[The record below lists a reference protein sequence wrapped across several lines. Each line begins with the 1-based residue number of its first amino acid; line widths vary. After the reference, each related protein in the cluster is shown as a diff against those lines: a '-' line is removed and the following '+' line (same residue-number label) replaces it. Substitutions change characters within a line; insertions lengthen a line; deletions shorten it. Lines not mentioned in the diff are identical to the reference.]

1 MKNSALYLEC
11 YSGISGDMFIGA
23 MLDLGVDFGYLKSEL
38 QKIHLEGYR
47 VTYDKVSKCGVA
59 AGNFDVVLEENCAHQ
74 HEHQHEHEHHHGHE
88 HHQGHIHRT
97 YRDIQHIVQE
107 SELSDEVK
115 KRTLDIFG
123 ILAEAEGKVHGK
135 PSDEVAFH
143 EVGAVD
149 SIVDI
154 AGAAI
159 CMEYLGIREII
170 VSEMYEGRGHCWC
183 QHGKIPV
190 PVPAVMELCLRH
202 GLPLHITET
211 EGEMITPTGAAI
223 AAHARNTENT
233 LSDYRMC
240 RAGIGAGKKD
250 FPHANILRAVLLE
263 KKADIQEEREL
274 VWVLETNIDDCSGE
288 RAGYAISL
296 LMAAGALDASCFPC
310 LMKKS
315 RPGFMLQVI
324 CREQQIEIL
333 EDIIFRETTSIGLR
347 KYQEERS
354 VLPREMRQVTTAWGT
369 AGVKVCRHKDHVFVY
384 PEFEDIKRICEMTGR
399 SFREVYD
406 AVAEQA
412 GKIS

>member
-1 MKNSALYLEC
+1 MKKNALYLEC

-38 QKIHLEGYR
+38 KKLHLDGYH
-47 VTYDKVSKCGVA
+47 VVYDRVSKCGVMS
-59 AGNFDVVLEENCAHQ
+59 GSFDVILEEGCVHKQ
-74 HEHQHEHEHHHGHE
+74 EHHHEGGKEHHHGHM
-88 HHQGHIHRT
+88 HRT
-97 YRDIQHIVQE
+97 YRDIQQMIRK
-107 SELSDEVK
+107 SELSEAVK
-115 KRTLDIFG
+115 ERTLAIFG
-123 ILAEAEGKVHGK
+123 ILAKVEGKVHGK
-135 PSDEVAFH
+135 PADEVAFH

-159 CMEYLGIREII
+159 CMEYLGISEIL
-170 VSEMYEGRGHCWC
+170 VSDMYEGKGHCWC

-202 GLPLHITET
+202 SLPLHITDI

-223 AAHARNTENT
+223 AAHARNPESV
-233 LSDYRMC
+233 LDDYQMC
-240 RAGIGAGKKD
+240 RVGIGAGKKD
-250 FPHANILRAVLLE
+250 FPHANILRAILLE
-263 KKADIQEEREL
+263 KEMQPSEEQER
-274 VWVLETNIDDCSGE
+274 VWVLESNIDDCSGE
-288 RAGYAISL
+288 IAGYTISL

-310 LMKKS
+310 MMKKG

-324 CREQQIEIL
+324 CREEQIEKL

-354 VLPREMRQVTTAWGT
+354 ILPRAIREVDTVWG
-369 AGVKVCRHKDHVFVY
+369 AVSVKICRHKSLVFAY
-384 PEFEDIKRICEMTGR
+384 PEFEDVKAICEKTGK

-406 AVAEQA
+406 AVTEQA
-412 GKIS
+412 AKAD